1 MTKLFLTLLNVG
13 ITAGWLILAACPVA
27 FGEIGVKERVKHVLN
42 YKKPAFW
49 IMLTACAACI
59 VVAVCF
65 LSNPKT
71 GDENDA
77 QSVDGTEALEE
88 AGTENAEKVSGTES
102 GDTDITRISDSM
114 YEKSFEEIDGNRVS
128 VQVEQPYEEE
138 GTDYYSHQKL
148 FWNGTMIWEY
158 SEVNY
163 VEPSRVK
170 YLDLDEDG
178 EKEIFYTFAP
188 RVNSAG
194 LVEYVVLKQ
203 KGDEWQPL
211 QMQQEG
217 NLAEN
222 NFAVSVIYQ
231 GNYNVEI
238 SCEGIE
244 KTIAYNVQKHYE
256 RMVEDDTVAV
266 AGDEYGC
273 LAAWGM
279 WDIKPALYDNEVKN
293 CLVATYGIQGLAEKH
308 DFFGYLDVYFN
319 YDSEGNYQILDLQ
332 FEEYDP
338 TATVTDSSTDGDETA
353 ENQADSVA
361 GAAAS
366 YEQVIDEYRDMVQN
380 HFYMD
385 LQAKDRDAYE
395 KSFGPDIGEEIRM
408 YEQSVFYALYDID
421 GNGTE
426 ELIIAAGEP
435 GIGVKNPRFQPK
447 NYDIYTYRDGN
458 IVHVFDNYEFGY
470 RTNFDLCSGGLIEV
484 TSSVSAA
491 EYDVVFYRIGTDGA
505 SPVVEDVFRC
515 VGTQTGNDTVSFQ
528 YTENGK
534 EITEE
539 EYNRKIEDY
548 AKPLEG
554 LEWKE
559 IY

>member
-1 MTKLFLTLLNVG
+1 
-13 ITAGWLILAACPVA
+13 
-27 FGEIGVKERVKHVLN
+27 
-42 YKKPAFW
+42 
-49 IMLTACAACI
+49 
-59 VVAVCF
+59 
-65 LSNPKT
+65 
-71 GDENDA
+71 
-77 QSVDGTEALEE
+77 
-88 AGTENAEKVSGTES
+88 
-102 GDTDITRISDSM
+102 
-114 YEKSFEEIDGNRVS
+114 
-128 VQVEQPYEEE
+128 
-138 GTDYYSHQKL
+138 
-148 FWNGTMIWEY
+148 MIWEY

-163 VEPSRVK
+163 VEPSRVE

-188 RVNSAG
+188 RVNSAE

-203 KGDEWQPL
+203 KGDKWQPL

-319 YDSEGNYQILDLQ
+319 YDSEENYQILDLQ
-332 FEEYDP
+332 FKEYDP

-361 GAAAS
+361 GAATS

-385 LQAKDRDAYE
+385 LQAKD
-395 KSFGPDIGEEIRM
+395 
-408 YEQSVFYALYDID
+408 
-421 GNGTE
+421 
-426 ELIIAAGEP
+426 
-435 GIGVKNPRFQPK
+435 
-447 NYDIYTYRDGN
+447 RDGN

-505 SPVVEDVFRC
+505 SPVVEDVFRY

-534 EITEE
+534 EIT
-539 EYNRKIEDY
+539 K
-548 AKPLEG
+548 
-554 LEWKE
+554 
-559 IY
+559 

>member
-1 MTKLFLTLLNVG
+1 
-13 ITAGWLILAACPVA
+13 
-27 FGEIGVKERVKHVLN
+27 
-42 YKKPAFW
+42 
-49 IMLTACAACI
+49 
-59 VVAVCF
+59 
-65 LSNPKT
+65 
-71 GDENDA
+71 
-77 QSVDGTEALEE
+77 
-88 AGTENAEKVSGTES
+88 
-102 GDTDITRISDSM
+102 
-114 YEKSFEEIDGNRVS
+114 
-128 VQVEQPYEEE
+128 
-138 GTDYYSHQKL
+138 
-148 FWNGTMIWEY
+148 MIWEY

-163 VEPSRVK
+163 VEPSRVE

-203 KGDEWQPL
+203 KGDKWQPL

-238 SCEGIE
+238 SCEEIE

-293 CLVATYGIQGLAEKH
+293 CLVATYGIQGLAEK
-308 DFFGYLDVYFN
+308 
-319 YDSEGNYQILDLQ
+319 
-332 FEEYDP
+332 
-338 TATVTDSSTDGDETA
+338 
-353 ENQADSVA
+353 QADSVA

-385 LQAKDRDAYE
+385 LQAKD
-395 KSFGPDIGEEIRM
+395 
-408 YEQSVFYALYDID
+408 
-421 GNGTE
+421 
-426 ELIIAAGEP
+426 
-435 GIGVKNPRFQPK
+435 
-447 NYDIYTYRDGN
+447 RDGN

-534 EITEE
+534 ETT
-539 EYNRKIEDY
+539 K
-548 AKPLEG
+548 
-554 LEWKE
+554 
-559 IY
+559 

>member
-1 MTKLFLTLLNVG
+1 
-13 ITAGWLILAACPVA
+13 
-27 FGEIGVKERVKHVLN
+27 
-42 YKKPAFW
+42 
-49 IMLTACAACI
+49 
-59 VVAVCF
+59 
-65 LSNPKT
+65 
-71 GDENDA
+71 
-77 QSVDGTEALEE
+77 
-88 AGTENAEKVSGTES
+88 
-102 GDTDITRISDSM
+102 
-114 YEKSFEEIDGNRVS
+114 
-128 VQVEQPYEEE
+128 
-138 GTDYYSHQKL
+138 
-148 FWNGTMIWEY
+148 MIWEY

-163 VEPSRVK
+163 VEPSRVE
-170 YLDLDEDG
+170 YLDEDG

-203 KGDEWQPL
+203 KGDKWQPL

-279 WDIKPALYDNEVKN
+279 WDIEPALYDNEVKN

-319 YDSEGNYQILDLQ
+319 YDSEENYQILDLQ
-332 FEEYDP
+332 FKEYDP

-361 GAAAS
+361 GAATS

-395 KSFGPDIGEEIRM
+395 KSF
-408 YEQSVFYALYDID
+408 
-421 GNGTE
+421 
-426 ELIIAAGEP
+426 EP

-447 NYDIYTYRDGN
+447 NYDIYT
-458 IVHVFDNYEFGY
+458 
-470 RTNFDLCSGGLIEV
+470 S
-484 TSSVSAA
+484 
-491 EYDVVFYRIGTDGA
+491 
-505 SPVVEDVFRC
+505 
-515 VGTQTGNDTVSFQ
+515 
-528 YTENGK
+528 
-534 EITEE
+534 
-539 EYNRKIEDY
+539 
-548 AKPLEG
+548 
-554 LEWKE
+554 
-559 IY
+559 

>member
-1 MTKLFLTLLNVG
+1 MGVLQHGRFISRWCGTPFLTKRWIHNRMEIENRLVLGSKIILKNWAKRAVWG
-13 ITAGWLILAACPVA
+13 IGL
-27 FGEIGVKERVKHVLN
+27 
-42 YKKPAFW
+42 
-49 IMLTACAACI
+49 
-59 VVAVCF
+59 AVCVGCVIVIIKF
-65 LSNPKT
+65 
-71 GDENDA
+71 
-77 QSVDGTEALEE
+77 
-88 AGTENAEKVSGTES
+88 AGKTENKTITVNSAETINTEDATATEVTEKVSGTES

-114 YEKSFEEIDGNRVS
+114 YEKSFGEIDGNRVS

-138 GTDYYSHQKL
+138 GTDYDSHQKL

-163 VEPSRVK
+163 VEPSRVE

-256 RMVEDDTVAV
+256 RMVEDETETSKKQGFENEPSLYQPYLDDTVAV

-385 LQAKDRDAYE
+385 LQAKDRD
-395 KSFGPDIGEEIRM
+395 
-408 YEQSVFYALYDID
+408 
-421 GNGTE
+421 
-426 ELIIAAGEP
+426 
-435 GIGVKNPRFQPK
+435 
-447 NYDIYTYRDGN
+447 GN

-515 VGTQTGNDTVSFQ
+515 VGAQTGNDTVSFQ
-528 YTENGK
+528 YTESGK
-534 EITEE
+534 EKKEDSIIT
-539 EYNRKIEDY
+539 RKSIVCARKVLQNIMESGTNFTRKNISERSTGDEVCGHMITLGTGVPGT
-548 AKPLEG
+548 AM
-554 LEWKE
+554 
-559 IY
+559 